1 MKINEYNQMM
11 KWLVRPKDNLS
22 VNEKKKIVED
32 HYKYEPWANRRVER
46 LNTGGAV
53 APVAEA
59 KPMPIT
65 RYISEMNR
73 LYGNGG
79 AVDPDKDP
87 KYIDPKEMDA
97 IKKELQVSPMVKKPK
112 KQIIKKTLIVE
123 KPKPTKPLVIDYL
136 ELQDWLNEVD
146 PNWTDEKPNEKVLL
160 QVPSRELKGLASI
173 LKVG

>member
-1 MKINEYNQMM
+1 MKINEYNMM
-11 KWLVRPKDNLS
+11 MRHLTRPKDNLS
-22 VNEKKKIVED
+22 VKEKKKILD
-32 HYKYEPWANRRVER
+32 NHYKYEPWANKKVER

-59 KPMPIT
+59 KPMPILDF
-65 RYISEMNR
+65 ISTINR

-160 QVPSRELKGLASI
+160 QVPRRELKGLASI

>member
-1 MKINEYNQMM
+1 MKINEWNSMM
-11 KWLVRPKDNLS
+11 KWLTRKKPSPKERADVLQWIDYN
-22 VNEKKKIVED
+22 NGMYGTEAQHKEYKKKYATVANKYDESED
-32 HYKYEPWANRRVER
+32 P
-46 LNTGGAV
+46 
-53 APVAEA
+53 
-59 KPMPIT
+59 
-65 RYISEMNR
+65 RYIE
-73 LYGNGG
+73 
-79 AVDPDKDP
+79 
-87 KYIDPKEMDA
+87 PKEMDA

-160 QVPSRELKGLASI
+160 QVPRRELKGLASI

>member
-1 MKINEYNQMM
+1 MKIHQYNEMM
-11 KWLVRPKDNLS
+11 RYLTRPK
-22 VNEKKKIVED
+22 
-32 HYKYEPWANRRVER
+32 
-46 LNTGGAV
+46 
-53 APVAEA
+53 A

-65 RYISEMNR
+65 KYIDTMNR
-73 LYGNGG
+73 LYGSEGG

-146 PNWTDEKPNEKVLL
+146 PNTWTEEESKEEVLL
-160 QVPSRELKGLASI
+160 QVPRRELKGLASI